1 MSIIRISSVATA
13 VTLLAINAAAA
24 PVVTAATIRIV
35 VTSPTSCEVTIA
47 LRLEGASEI
56 EHRIESF
63 DGSEVEL
70 QELKGARS
78 AGEPRRVG
86 RTRVLTLRLDRPDY
100 ELRYRA
106 MQNADRAERCPLW
119 IPSAPTTGQLET
131 VRIDVQLPDGGRP
144 GGTMPALA
152 WTGSTGTTRIGHVPA
167 FVRAPYSAA
176 GEAAGWNLLQV
187 MDAVTVA
194 TFAAASGIW
203 VWRRRR
209 VRARHAG

>member
-1 MSIIRISSVATA
+1 VSIIRISSVATA

-47 LRLEGASEI
+47 VRLEGASEI

-106 MQNADRAERCPLW
+106 MQNADRADRCPLW

-131 VRIDVQLPDGGRP
+131 VRIDVQLPEGGRP
-144 GGTMPALA
+144 GGTMPAMA
-152 WTGSTGTTRIGHVPA
+152 WT
-167 FVRAPYSAA
+167 
-176 GEAAGWNLLQV
+176 
-187 MDAVTVA
+187 
-194 TFAAASGIW
+194 
-203 VWRRRR
+203 
-209 VRARHAG
+209 

>member
-13 VTLLAINAAAA
+13 LTLVAASAVAA

-35 VTSPTSCEVTIA
+35 VTSPSSCDVTMA

-70 QELKGARS
+70 QELKGARI

-86 RTRVLTLRLDRPDY
+86 RTRVMTLRLDRPDY

-106 MQNADRAERCPLW
+106 MQNADRADRCPLW

-176 GEAAGWNLLQV
+176 GEAVRWNLLQV

-194 TFAAASGIW
+194 IFAAASGIW
-203 VWRRRR
+203 AWRRRQ